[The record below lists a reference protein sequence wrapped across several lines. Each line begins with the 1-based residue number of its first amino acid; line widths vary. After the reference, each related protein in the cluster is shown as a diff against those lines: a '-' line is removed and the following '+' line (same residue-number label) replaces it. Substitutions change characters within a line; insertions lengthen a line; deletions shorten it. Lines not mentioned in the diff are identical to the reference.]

1 MISEQ
6 WKLPEG
12 DFSCLP
18 SLSLMAHHLAG
29 KNITGEANNGSFKSS
44 GIKHSLRPGNMLVRI
59 PRKPHNYGQRSVQQL
74 WGDTSVQCARIISLT
89 TQVLKGT
96 RMSTKNV
103 NLRSRFSTLP
113 RLFAAALFALAL
125 GGCAS
130 TAPTEATTGPGTPDE
145 IQMQH
150 YEMLKS
156 AIEARSKNDAL
167 AALALLHSD
176 VSRWHTDILTVV
188 SAMVDLAAVT
198 DVVESEDWVLAKKKF
213 QELTT
218 EYRGRK

>member
-1 MISEQ
+1 
-6 WKLPEG
+6 
-12 DFSCLP
+12 
-18 SLSLMAHHLAG
+18 
-29 KNITGEANNGSFKSS
+29 
-44 GIKHSLRPGNMLVRI
+44 
-59 PRKPHNYGQRSVQQL
+59 
-74 WGDTSVQCARIISLT
+74 
-89 TQVLKGT
+89 
-96 RMSTKNV
+96 MSTKNV
-103 NLRSRFSTLP
+103 NLRSGFSTLP